1 MTLIPFAFNPAITEA
16 EWSNKSMSY
25 ICTFNDVSSFPD
37 NCHCQV
43 VPGVGTQMGDW
54 QSFGQLVVVS
64 PPLQSPSP
72 QRGPIGTSGTGGS
85 ERDSVCRSKKGFGCW
100 RASLAVEVSLG
111 GSGAVDASAK
121 TASNVLFRS
130 GLGAGSVTGSVT
142 VMLSPTTHSIVGVSL
157 LFVGSQAMAYRQ
169 KQQVPKISQVP
180 FIACVPFL
188 LKVHISFVLQQVV
201 HFLDKNMVPLS
212 CP

>member
-1 MTLIPFAFNPAITEA
+1 
-16 EWSNKSMSY
+16 
-25 ICTFNDVSSFPD
+25 
-37 NCHCQV
+37 
-43 VPGVGTQMGDW
+43 
-54 QSFGQLVVVS
+54 
-64 PPLQSPSP
+64 
-72 QRGPIGTSGTGGS
+72 
-85 ERDSVCRSKKGFGCW
+85 
-100 RASLAVEVSLG
+100 LG